1 MSKPFLKCNKRPRSI
16 RKAYWLQYDQM
27 VKIYK
32 IGDTKEI
39 NSGEILEDEKDH
51 FRVHSSNTK
60 YDKSIYEYKRV
71 P

>member
-1 MSKPFLKCNKRPRSI
+1 
-16 RKAYWLQYDQM
+16 M